1 MQLLFVFDKASNDKL
16 CWVNIYSLLR
26 NLLWVYAEIQ
36 FSLSQESYLCW
47 VVGKRIS
54 WDNPILNNMRSS
66 LVRKNVYRDD
76 IIAWKMLKLAQ
87 SKTSACTRFVEAE
100 QLQDDEPFKST
111 FFNSSSQLLR
121 NVLICLCLI
130 GQFRIELN
138 RAELVHG
145 FFNLSK
151 GGLPLMEAK
160 IIESIMLKMLQIS
173 YLTQ

>member
-1 MQLLFVFDKASNDKL
+1 MVLNLRTISSNT
-16 CWVNIYSLLR
+16 Y
-26 NLLWVYAEIQ
+26 Y
-36 FSLSQESYLCW
+36 
-47 VVGKRIS
+47 
-54 WDNPILNNMRSS
+54 M
-66 LVRKNVYRDD
+66 
-76 IIAWKMLKLAQ
+76 AQ
-87 SKTSACTRFVEAE
+87 SKMSACTRFIEAE

-151 GGLPLMEAK
+151 GGLPLMEPGFLVAFPLFVK
-160 IIESIMLKMLQIS
+160 LMQG
-173 YLTQ
+173 